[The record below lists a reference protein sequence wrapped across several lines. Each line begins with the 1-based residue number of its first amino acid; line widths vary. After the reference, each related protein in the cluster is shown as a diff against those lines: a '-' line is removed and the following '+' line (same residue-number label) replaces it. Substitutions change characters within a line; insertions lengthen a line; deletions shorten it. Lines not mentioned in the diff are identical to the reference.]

1 MWNRQKLA
9 DLARN
14 RKAALSDVDGAL
26 LAFARTQEM
35 TDEAGID
42 AKTAERELADAL
54 DKLEPEAADKLKL
67 LGSVERDE
75 VLRDFLVVMMGHNQ
89 KRIERELQEVQ
100 ELQPTQKLD
109 APKVEGAAPDKKR
122 KRGLRFFRP

>member
-14 RKAALSDVDGAL
+14 RKVALSDVEVAL

-42 AKTAERELADAL
+42 VKAAQKELQAAF
-54 DKLEPEAADKLKL
+54 DKLEPEAAMKLKL

-75 VLRDFLVVMMGHNQ
+75 VLRDFVVAMVDHNQ
-89 KRIERELQEVQ
+89 ESIEQ
-100 ELQPTQKLD
+100 ELKQVEVLQVLQTLEV
-109 APKVEGAAPDKKR
+109 PKAEEAAPAKKR
-122 KRGLRFFRP
+122 KRSLRFTRS